1 MPFVFWQ
8 LIDDESFTI
17 MSISLVLMTGI
28 TTPLV
33 KFLYKPSKRYISHKR
48 RTIQHTHLETEL
60 RMMAGIYSQYQTP
73 SIINLLELSNPTAKS
88 PICFY
93 VVQLLELIGRS
104 APLLITH
111 RPDRK
116 SSAQKQGSDHMI
128 NAFRLYEESNE
139 GAVVV
144 NLFTAVSP
152 YVTMHHEICSLASEK
167 RVSLVIIP
175 FHKQW
180 SSNTEMEELPR
191 PIRSVNQQV
200 LRNAPCSVGI
210 LVDRGTLAGT
220 SSMSSK
226 SLYNIGMIFVEGPDD
241 REALAYVMRMGELPN
256 ISITVVRLVDSNK
269 KRREAGINQ
278 ELDERIVNDFRI
290 AHVGKKHRVYKEEF
304 VCDSVETVGVI
315 RSMENCYDLILVGRR
330 HDNNSPLF
338 MGLTEWNEFPE
349 LGFVGDMLASS
360 DSGCQVSVLVMQQQ
374 TFAKSKKTRTC
385 SSKYSMREGG
395 FLPSFR
401 YTLQY

>member
-1 MPFVFWQ
+1 MQ
-8 LIDDESFTI
+8 IIDQELFTI
-17 MSISLVLMTGI
+17 MSLSLVLMTGF
-28 TTPLV
+28 TTPIV
-33 KFLYKPSKRYISHKR
+33 KFLYKPSKKYVTHWK
-48 RTIQHTHLETEL
+48 RTIQHAEEEAEL
-60 RMMAGIYSQYQTP
+60 RMLAGIYSQYQTP
-73 SIINLLELSNPTAKS
+73 SIINLLNLSNPTPKN

-93 VVQLLELIGRS
+93 VVYLQELIGRS

-116 SSAQKQGSDHMI
+116 SSVLIQGSQNMI

-152 YVTMHHEICSLASEK
+152 YVTMHDEICSLASEK
-167 RVSLVIIP
+167 RVSLVILP

-180 SSNTEMEELPR
+180 SSATQVEELPR
-191 PIRSVNQQV
+191 PIRSVNQQI

-210 LVDRGTLAGT
+210 LVDRGTL
-220 SSMSSK
+220 SVMSSK
-226 SLYNIGMIFVEGPDD
+226 CLYRIGVIFVEGPDD
-241 REALAYVMRMGELPN
+241 REALAYAMRMGKNAN
-256 ISITVVRLVDSNK
+256 IKITVTRLVDSNK
-269 KRREAGINQ
+269 RTRQVTLNQ
-278 ELDERIVNDFRI
+278 ELDEGILDDFRI
-290 AHVGKKHRVYKEEF
+290 AYVGIKEHVFKEEL

-315 RSMENCYDLILVGRR
+315 RSMENSYDLILVGRR
-330 HDNNSPLF
+330 HDNNSLLF

-374 TFAKSKKTRTC
+374 TTFSESIKGT
-385 SSKYSMREGG
+385 SKYTMQDEDYSSIVVDIPRR
-395 FLPSFR
+395 FNRVCPQN
-401 YTLQY
+401 Y